1 MNLQRR
7 LDATKESTDDWA
19 KHVKHIVT
27 KYSNVIHN
35 TLQIEP
41 NKAKSPSN
49 FLRVAWH
56 SQNAAKRNRKYEEIV
71 AGNYVRVNITPK
83 SGITKGHHPT
93 YDSTKHKVISIKC
106 NHYLID
112 IIYKKK
118 LYHRHELLLAKL
130 IVY

>member
-27 KYSNVIHN
+27 KYSNVIYN

-83 SGITKGHHPT
+83 SGITKGHHPK
-93 YDSTKHKVISIKC
+93 YYSTKHKVI
-106 NHYLID
+106 NTQGND
-112 IIYKKK
+112 F
-118 LYHRHELLLAKL
+118 
-130 IVY
+130 

>member
-7 LDATKESTDDWA
+7 LDATKEPTDEWT
-19 KHVKHIVT
+19 KHVKHILS
-27 KYSNVIHN
+27 KYNNAMHN
-35 TLQIEP
+35 TIQIEP
-41 NKAKSPSN
+41 NKAKLPGN
-49 FLRVAWH
+49 VFWVVWH
-56 SQNAAKRNRKYEEIV
+56 LQNAAKKNRTYGEIV